1 LQGVKITSSFAPA
14 GKARANPLETP
25 ETIEQA
31 ARVCHEA
38 VRAYSQTLGDN
49 SLLPWDDAPG
59 WQKQSSRDGVR
70 FQFAQLAAGVEP
82 SASAT
87 HDEWLRERRAAGWKR
102 GETKDHQTQEHP
114 SLVAYADLSASEKLK
129 DYLFA
134 AICKAFCQS
143 ATDEA
148 AKTTSRK

>member
-1 LQGVKITSSFAPA
+1 
-14 GKARANPLETP
+14 LETP

-38 VRAYSQTLGDN
+38 LRALSQTLGDN
-49 SLLPWDDAPG
+49 SMLPWDDAPE
-59 WQKQSSRDGVR
+59 WQRQSSRDGVR
-70 FQFAQLAAGVEP
+70 FQFAQFAAGIES

-87 HDEWLRERRAAGWKR
+87 HDEWLKQRSATGWKH
-102 GETKDHQTQEHP
+102 GESKDHQTKQHP
-114 SLVAYADLSASEKLK
+114 SLVAYGELSASEKLK

-143 ATDEA
+143 AEDESG
-148 AKTTSRK
+148 KTASRK

>member
-1 LQGVKITSSFAPA
+1 VPNSGNK
-14 GKARANPLETP
+14 RANALETP

-38 VRAYSQTLGDN
+38 LRAFSQTLGDD
-49 SLLPWDDAPG
+49 SLLPWDDAPE
-59 WQKQSSRDGVR
+59 WQRQSSRDGVR
-70 FQFAQLAAGVEP
+70 FQFAQFAAGIEA

-87 HDEWLRERRAAGWKR
+87 HDEWLKQRRAGGWKH
-102 GETKDHQTQEHP
+102 GESKDHQTKQHP
-114 SLVAYADLSASEKLK
+114 SLVAYADLPASEKLK

-143 ATDEA
+143 AADEA
-148 AKTTSRK
+148 GKTASGK